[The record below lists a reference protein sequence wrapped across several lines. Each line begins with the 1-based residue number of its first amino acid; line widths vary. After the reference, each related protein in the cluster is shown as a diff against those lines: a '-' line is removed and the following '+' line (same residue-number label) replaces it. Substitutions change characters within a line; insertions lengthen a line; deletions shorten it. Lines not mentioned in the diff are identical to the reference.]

1 MLRGSILLGLGI
13 LGLALLVG
21 TSESQEKKKKGN
33 LPAGF
38 KDLKLTASQE
48 DKLREIAG
56 EFKTK
61 IDEANKKVKE
71 LTSERTKAEFGVLT
85 DEQKQLYIR
94 NKTGEEAKKKEAA
107 AKEKAPEKDK
117 KTNDNK

>member
-1 MLRGSILLGLGI
+1 MLRGSIVLGFGI

-21 TSESQEKKKKGN
+21 TSESQEKKKKGT

>member
-1 MLRGSILLGLGI
+1 GSMFLGLCL

-38 KDLKLTASQE
+38 KDLKLTPTQE
-48 DKLREIAG
+48 EKLRDVAAEY
-56 EFKTK
+56 KSK
-61 IDEANKKVKE
+61 IDEASKKVKE
-71 LTSERTKAEFGVLT
+71 LVAERTKAEFAVLT
-85 DEQKQLYIR
+85 EEQKAQYIK

-107 AKEKAPEKDK
+107 KDKAPEKDK
-117 KTNDNK
+117 TSDK

>member
-1 MLRGSILLGLGI
+1 MLRGSIVLGLGI

-21 TSESQEKKKKGN
+21 TSESQEKKKKGT

-71 LTSERTKAEFGVLT
+71 LTSERTKAEFAVLT

-117 KTNDNK
+117 KTSDNK

>member
-21 TSESQEKKKKGN
+21 TSESQEKKKKGT

-38 KDLKLTASQE
+38 KDLKLTAAQE
-48 DKLREIAG
+48 DKLREIASD
-56 EFKTK
+56 FKSR

-71 LTSERTKAEFGVLT
+71 LTSERTKAEFAVLT
-85 DEQKQLYIR
+85 DEQKQQYIR